1 MANNVND
8 KFVSAKNLSDALTLM
23 KEYIDDSVRYVRDY
37 SGDSDYMP
45 HTLSDIIGSE
55 NANILMALINEYK
68 NTHH

>member
-37 SGDSDYMP
+37 SGDSDYTP